1 MNIIHTNVLLELLYH
16 VKMLLPNHAFIPLC
30 SWILITHLFNVHFF
44 ALQAARMTSLH
55 LSAMGEM
62 VERFLDAAARG
73 DLTQASTLLSNTPS
87 LINQKGYSGWTAL
100 MLAARN
106 GHYNVV
112 EMLLSHGYRGLR

>member
-1 MNIIHTNVLLELLYH
+1 
-16 VKMLLPNHAFIPLC
+16 
-30 SWILITHLFNVHFF
+30 
-44 ALQAARMTSLH
+44 MTSLH

-112 EMLLSHGYRGLR
+112 EVLLSHGYRELR